1 MLPHSFSIEP
11 KKTLL
16 HNNTKIYDFR
26 TSNNHKNI
34 DNKVV
39 ESFGDEWLKFNS
51 FTDSEIK
58 KLGDMYFDILTP
70 EIINK
75 NTYMLDVGCGTG
87 RFSKYLAKK
96 AGFIEAIDAGNAIF
110 AAQKLLS
117 NTPNV
122 RLSIASTDN
131 IPFNDNTFDFVM
143 SIGVLHHIPDT
154 LLAMR
159 DCVKK
164 VKPNGYFYVY
174 LYYNLDNKGLIPKL
188 LLKVVTILRLIIS
201 SLPGKLKRITCD
213 IISIIVYMP
222 FIIIGR
228 MLKLLGFEKIA
239 QKIPLNIYQNQSF
252 YIVRNDALDRFGTKL
267 EQRFSKKQIEKMMQD
282 SGLSNIIISD
292 NLPYWH
298 CIGKKL

>member
-11 KKTLL
+11 IKTLL

-143 SIGVLHHIPDT
+143 SIGVLHHIPNT